1 MGRAFLVSALLAV
14 SFFAAAETAK
24 MAPPKRDMR
33 SNPPGKFLSPGYYI
47 PNVFIGETET
57 IAASD
62 GYKLAADY
70 VRRKN
75 IARLNLP
82 GILYLHEEGKTR
94 RSWYPL
100 TVQLAGRN
108 YASLAVDLRGCG
120 ENPGINADNKASFDS
135 LPEADIRKMLEDV
148 RNAVSYLAMRP
159 GVDGESIAII
169 GAGLGANL
177 ALAAAAEPWAK
188 NVKVVVALSP
198 TLDNHGYRTE
208 EAVRKAGKSVMICL
222 AASQGDATSYQAS
235 SALYRLAKG
244 PKEFFEGEGSM
255 SGTGLFGTKSA
266 VPAAAGE
273 TAPLLF
279 ALIPKWVYE
288 GLIGKYPAPAP
299 QRRPATR

>member
-1 MGRAFLVSALLAV
+1 MKKAIILAAIMAVSA
-14 SFFAAAETAK
+14 FAAAETAK
-24 MAPPKRDMR
+24 RVPPKRDMR

-47 PNVFIGETET
+47 PNVFLGETVT
-57 IAASD
+57 IDTSD
-62 GYKLAADY
+62 GYKLAGDFI
-70 VRRKN
+70 RRRN
-75 IARLNLP
+75 IKRESLP
-82 GILYLHEEGKTR
+82 VILFLHEAGKTR

-120 ENPGINADNKASFDS
+120 ENPEINADKKMTFDK
-135 LPEADIRKMLEDV
+135 LPEAELRKMLDDV
-148 RNAVSYLAMRP
+148 RNAVSYLSMRP
-159 GVDGESIAII
+159 GADGESIAII

-188 NVKVVVALSP
+188 NVRIVIALSP
-198 TLDNHGYRTE
+198 TLDDHGYRTE
-208 EAVRKAGKSVMICL
+208 EAVGKAAKSVKICL

-235 SALYRLAKG
+235 AALYRLVKG

-266 VPAAAGE
+266 VPASAGE
-273 TAPLLF
+273 TPPLLF

-288 GLIGKYPAPAP
+288 GLIGKYPVLPP
-299 QRRPATR
+299 RRKAENK